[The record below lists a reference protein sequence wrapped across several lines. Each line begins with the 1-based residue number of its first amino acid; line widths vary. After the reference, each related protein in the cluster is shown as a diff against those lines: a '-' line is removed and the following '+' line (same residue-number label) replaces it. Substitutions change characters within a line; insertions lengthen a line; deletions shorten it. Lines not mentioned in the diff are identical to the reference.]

1 MHIIPLWVDG
11 SEHRIGKSGA
21 PKRSYS
27 NVAFSCKRCAIST
40 RIVAQCSFA
49 PARPEHGWEQGKCQT
64 WNLINACQLPNMIIL
79 PLVDKWV
86 FHVWPMP
93 NTLLHVYFPLQ
104 PAAQTLPKVLVPR
117 RSWQSRSRKRCDTQ
131 LGQFFPSNRKRRL
144 KPFGGSPQL
153 VSQWFM

>member
-64 WNLINACQLPNMIIL
+64 WNLINA
-79 PLVDKWV
+79 
-86 FHVWPMP
+86 WPV
-93 NTLLHVYFPLQ
+93 TKHDYFALGGQ
-104 PAAQTLPKVLVPR
+104 MGVP
-117 RSWQSRSRKRCDTQ
+117 CLADA
-131 LGQFFPSNRKRRL
+131 
-144 KPFGGSPQL
+144 
-153 VSQWFM
+153 